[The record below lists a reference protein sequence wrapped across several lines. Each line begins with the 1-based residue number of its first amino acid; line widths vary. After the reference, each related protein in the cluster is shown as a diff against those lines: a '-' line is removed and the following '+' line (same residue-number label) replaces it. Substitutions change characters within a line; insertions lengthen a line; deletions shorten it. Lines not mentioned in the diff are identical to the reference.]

1 MSRKAEARKGQIAV
15 PYLGGDLASQR
26 TQRTLEVLAQ
36 RLGLFGVLADP
47 AMSISEIVSLQVAGG
62 NAYKPLRVLLPE
74 GTWSF
79 DAAGVVVARD
89 KIHFEAIGSGYTVF
103 QRKVATTTG
112 PMLTLAGEDCR
123 VVGVRFDDASTSDYA
138 LSFAD
143 FGAGHRTKQ
152 CKVSGCWFED
162 CWRAIHSASTAAR
175 ITDNVVYAQ
184 RDVTYQIRLTGG
196 LLCVVQGN
204 VSLSST
210 GLTVI
215 YADDAV
221 TKSTFLGNACHGN
234 LVTFVLDYKTTGA
247 TLNVQAANVGTVNA
261 R

>member
-1 MSRKAEARKGQIAV
+1 MSRKAEARVGGVSV
-15 PYLGGDLASQR
+15 PYLGGDLVNQR
-26 TQRTLEVLAQ
+26 IQRTLEVMAA
-36 RLGLFGVLADP
+36 RLGLLGVLADP
-47 AMSISEIVSLQVAGG
+47 RMSIPELVSLQGVGG
-62 NAYKPLRVLLPE
+62 SDYKPLRILLPE

-79 DAAGVVVARD
+79 DAAGVTVARD
-89 KIHFEAIGSGYTVF
+89 KIQFEAVGGGYTVF
-103 QRKVATTTG
+103 QRTAVTTTG
-112 PMLTLAGEDCR
+112 PLLTLAGEDCR
-123 VVGVRFDDASTSDYA
+123 IVGVRFEDASTTDYA

-143 FGAGHRTKQ
+143 FGTSRTKQ
-152 CKVSGCWFED
+152 CKVVGCWFQD
-162 CWRAIHSASTAAR
+162 CWRAIHSASAAAR
-175 ITDNVVYAQ
+175 IVDNVIFAQ
-184 RDVTYQIRLTGG
+184 RDTTYQIRLTAG
-196 LLCVVQGN
+196 LLSVVQGT

-221 TKSTFLGNACHGN
+221 TKSTFLGNTCHGN